1 IVTSCWTLT
10 WCCVGSSTARASTAL
25 APTAGAPGG
34 RTPRC
39 ICGGSHDD
47 ALDGLTRRGP
57 AAARP
62 LGPGDADRVRRLAG
76 RTPGRRSAARR
87 GRAPTRRVLRRT
99 TPGVRP
105 AARGRRH
112 RVPAEGLVLPA
123 HGPLRRDG
131 QLRADRRGPGVR
143 AGDRTGGRR
152 GERRQPAADRR
163 PLPPGGRERRRP
175 HRLRRGCGAQAD
187 PARPGTTGAVLSR
200 PYGPGV
206 GGMRHSVAMTDECV
220 YRRITA
226 DAAEWE
232 FFEPTRFAIG
242 PWDDRL
248 QHGGPVSA
256 LLARAMDRVETPTDG
271 RLARLT
277 FEILRPVLM
286 GPVGV
291 RARLVRPGRKVSLV
305 EAEMIQTDADGEQ
318 ATVALARAWRIAR
331 SDTAAAR
338 HVPLE
343 PLAPVMEAELDD
355 PDMKVPALLDR
366 GFVGGLEWV
375 VRSPIGRRGAPTAA
389 WARPRF
395 GLVEGERGTALE
407 RFVMVA
413 DSANG

>member
-1 IVTSCWTLT
+1 
-10 WCCVGSSTARASTAL
+10 
-25 APTAGAPGG
+25 
-34 RTPRC
+34 
-39 ICGGSHDD
+39 
-47 ALDGLTRRGP
+47 
-57 AAARP
+57 
-62 LGPGDADRVRRLAG
+62 
-76 RTPGRRSAARR
+76 
-87 GRAPTRRVLRRT
+87 
-99 TPGVRP
+99 
-105 AARGRRH
+105 
-112 RVPAEGLVLPA
+112 
-123 HGPLRRDG
+123 
-131 QLRADRRGPGVR
+131 
-143 AGDRTGGRR
+143 
-152 GERRQPAADRR
+152 
-163 PLPPGGRERRRP
+163 
-175 HRLRRGCGAQAD
+175 
-187 PARPGTTGAVLSR
+187 
-200 PYGPGV
+200 
-206 GGMRHSVAMTDECV
+206 MRHSVAMTDECV

-226 DAAEWE
+226 DAAGWE

-343 PLAPVMEAELDD
+343 PLAPVTDAELDD

-413 DSANG
+413 DSANGVGMRLDPTEWTFMNTDLSIHLHAEPQGDWVGLVAESTIGETGAGTGAATLHDLRGPVGRLAQVLLVERRA